1 MTRNSGVTRF
11 AVIDGGGTGRSV
23 RDRIAVPE
31 GPCLSAPELAADMA
45 ELFAL
50 GLVQDLRAEA
60 LLDPHCA
67 VRIDGATRFTMH
79 ELLCELR
86 NLSWFDAG
94 KTLVTTAAGALSADA
109 QHDEVCQ
116 RRALR
121 CNGEGQLTLHSFLR
135 GGVALR
141 GGGPVL
147 SALWDSDHVVARNP
161 NGADN
166 WPTEGA
172 PMSEWI
178 GWCAEHSRAGLRLP
192 WGPVRATQ
200 DPSLCDRAEALHQT
214 QPARPFHNAA
224 LVALARGVD
233 VAAGLPG
240 PSLWTGSRLF
250 SLMAEAEAMARK
262 FARTQASRPG
272 RMPRPAVTAAQMTV
286 WLAQEEGRHGRQGDV
301 YRVAAEE
308 LASAAP
314 NLLHWVSR
322 ANRARRGPQRFD
334 LSLFLPL
341 AGPERQHLN
350 PSDLAP
356 HAIVAGA
363 LATLLK
369 AVFDTS
375 PRTQLQAVGERGPS
389 LALDDQVDRLA
400 SNVALMRCVTG
411 GFFPAENI
419 QDLRLGQ
426 AIALHLLR
434 DRMERDNR
442 SAGLAFRDLDGRSL
456 QVQAHPRR
464 FGRGF
469 AELRC
474 DGTPIAW
481 PQEACHPAAHLTAV
495 S

>member
-1 MTRNSGVTRF
+1 MTRISGLTRF
-11 AVIDGGGTGRSV
+11 TVINGGGTGRSV

-31 GPCLSAPELAADMA
+31 APCLSPPELAADMA

-86 NLSWFDAG
+86 NLSWFDGARAVRPTDVSQAG
-94 KTLVTTAAGALSADA
+94 QDSAAL
-109 QHDEVCQ
+109 

-121 CNGEGQLTLHSFLR
+121 CNGDGQLTLHSFLR

-147 SALWDSDHVVARNP
+147 SALWDADHVVARCHC
-161 NGADN
+161 GTDD
-166 WPTEGA
+166 WPSEAA
-172 PMSEWI
+172 PMSEWER
-178 GWCAEHSRAGLRLP
+178 WCAEHRSAGLCLP
-192 WGPVRATQ
+192 LGAVRGATQ
-200 DPSLCDRAEALHQT
+200 DPSLGDRAMSLHQT
-214 QPARPFHNAA
+214 QAARPFHNAA
-224 LVALARGVD
+224 LAALVRGAEM
-233 VAAGLPG
+233 AAGLPAPG
-240 PSLWTGSRLF
+240 LWTGPRLF
-250 SLMAEAEAMARK
+250 SLMAEAESLARR
-262 FARTQASRPG
+262 FARVQASWPD

-286 WLAQEEGRHGRQGDV
+286 WLAQEEGRHGRRADA
-301 YRVAAEE
+301 YRAAAEE
-308 LASAAP
+308 LAGAAP

-322 ANRARRGPQRFD
+322 ANRARRGPQRFAV
-334 LSLFLPL
+334 SLFLPL
-341 AGPERQHLN
+341 AGPERQHLT
-350 PSDLAP
+350 PSDLAA

-363 LATLLK
+363 LATLIK

-375 PRTQLQAVGERGPS
+375 PRMQLQAVGDSGPATT
-389 LALDDQVDRLA
+389 LEDQVDRLA
-400 SNVALMRCVTG
+400 ANVALMRCVTG
-411 GFFPAENI
+411 GYFPAENI

-434 DRMERDNR
+434 DRMEADNR
-442 SAGLAFRDLDGRSL
+442 SARLAFRDFDGRSL

-464 FGRGF
+464 FGRGL

-474 DGTPIAW
+474 DAVPIAW
-481 PQEACHPAAHLTAV
+481 PQEAGHPAAHLTAV

>member
-1 MTRNSGVTRF
+1 MTRNSGLTRF

-31 GPCLSAPELAADMA
+31 APCLSPPELAADMA

-94 KTLVTTAAGALSADA
+94 RLMGATDPSRTGDKGAAR
-109 QHDEVCQ
+109 

-121 CNGEGQLTLHSFLR
+121 CNGDGQLTLHSFLR

-147 SALWDSDHVVARNP
+147 SALWDSDHVVAHSQS
-161 NGADN
+161 GAEE
-166 WPTEGA
+166 WPSEAA
-172 PMSEWI
+172 PMSEWL

-192 WGPVRATQ
+192 WGAVRAPQ
-200 DPSLCDRAEALHQT
+200 DPSLSDRAEALHQT
-214 QPARPFHNAA
+214 PAARPFHNAA
-224 LVALARGVD
+224 LRALAQGGGG
-233 VAAGLPG
+233 AAGLLDSG
-240 PSLWTGSRLF
+240 RWTGPRLF
-250 SLMAEAEAMARK
+250 SLMAEAESLARR
-262 FARTQASRPG
+262 FARLQATRAD
-272 RMPRPAVTAAQMTV
+272 RMLRPAVTAAQMTV
-286 WLAQEEGRHGRQGDV
+286 WLAHEEGRHGRKSEI
-301 YRVAAEE
+301 YRAAAEE
-308 LASAAP
+308 LANAAP

-334 LSLFLPL
+334 VSLFLPL

-350 PSDLAP
+350 PSDLAS

-375 PRTQLQAVGERGPS
+375 PRSQLQAVGNSGPS
-389 LALDDQVDRLA
+389 LALEDQVDRLA
-400 SNVALMRCVTG
+400 ANVALMRCVTG
-411 GFFPAENI
+411 GYFPAENI

-434 DRMERDNR
+434 DRLEGDNR
-442 SAGLAFRDLDGRSL
+442 SAAMAFRDLDGRSL
-456 QVQAHPRR
+456 QIQAHPRR
-464 FGRGF
+464 FGRGL

-474 DGTPIAW
+474 DGTLIAW
-481 PQEACHPAAHLTAV
+481 PQEACHPSAHLTAV